1 MRYLT
6 TGLEVAG
13 ALSLS
18 AAGWLA
24 FGLAG
29 LLAVAGGL
37 CFGLSYALTRGSA

>member
-13 ALSLS
+13 ALLLT
-18 AAGWLA
+18 AAGALA

-29 LLAVAGGL
+29 ALAALGGV

>member
-13 ALSLS
+13 AVALV

-24 FGLAG
+24 FGLAAG
-29 LLAVAGGL
+29 LAVLGGA
-37 CFGLSYALTRGSA
+37 CFGLSYALTRGSE